1 MRVSVRLLAHL
12 LTAAT
17 AFRPVR
23 TLARCSH
30 LVPALSRTELDDGSD
45 GGPRKR
51 PRAQRPPSAERVVR
65 ETRRQRLDFDEASSS
80 LRDLALNERIPEA
93 VDGSPSASRRR
104 QTKAA
109 KAKGNRTNRKFQRRL
124 LEDTAGTGEEGVDFD
139 DL

>member
-1 MRVSVRLLAHL
+1 MRGSTARAFAHL

-17 AFRPVR
+17 AFRPVC
-23 TLARCSH
+23 TLPRCAH
-30 LVPALSRTELDDGSD
+30 LVPALSQTDLDDGSD
-45 GGPRKR
+45 GDPRKR

-65 ETRRQRLDFDEASSS
+65 ETRRQRLDYDEASSS
-80 LRDLALNERIPEA
+80 LRDLALNSERVPEA
-93 VDGSPSASRRR
+93 GSPSASRRR

-124 LEDTAGTGEEGVDFD
+124 LDETAGTGEEGVDFD